1 MGLFELGNVWQ
12 SSGVPPAIPAVVLMV
27 NETVVTA
34 GVFTIFKWLAEFR
47 PSTVELARIVASQH
61 YIRPTSNVKGA

>member
-1 MGLFELGNVWQ
+1 MSGNLLVCQ
-12 SSGVPPAIPAVVLMV
+12 QVSSVVLMV

-61 YIRPTSNVKGA
+61 YIWSTSNVKGA